1 MLAVL
6 KENSNSLA
14 VCPLH
19 PSFSE
24 AGKKKR
30 GFGGNEFLQARNKY
44 ELPKNIITYFGI
56 FYIELVKNLA

>member
-1 MLAVL
+1 
-6 KENSNSLA
+6 LA